1 MPQTNVCVTDRDVCV
16 TDRGVGVTD
25 RDVCVTD
32 RCMCVWQ
39 VFGDIS
45 VPGMDKDIKKAL
57 EQGSRD
63 LPNVSA
69 SGAQRKVSLETPM
82 GS

>member
-1 MPQTNVCVTDRDVCV
+1 MCVADRDV
-16 TDRGVGVTD
+16 
-25 RDVCVTD
+25 
-32 RCMCVWQ
+32 CVWQ

-57 EQGSRD
+57 ERGSRD

-82 GS
+82 RL